1 MSEEYRLAIDA
12 LKAEKAPAGV
22 EEKVLVTFR
31 RQRTVRTLRIWS
43 VAAVAAALLVVIGAR
58 REDPAYLAP
67 PPPMSASM
75 LAPMLASMA
84 APPRVAVTKMPVA
97 RVGHGSRKR
106 TEEIAT
112 PYYPLPGADWLPSPG
127 AEAVV
132 RVVVPRSALQM
143 VGFPL
148 TETVGPEFVRADMV
162 FGQDGVARAIRFV
175 Q

>member
-12 LKAEKAPAGV
+12 LKAQKAPAGV
-22 EEKVLVTFR
+22 EQKVLVTFR
-31 RQRTVRTLRIWS
+31 RQRTVRRLRIWS

-58 REDPAYLAP
+58 REDRAYLAP
-67 PPPMSASM
+67 PPPM
-75 LAPMLASMA
+75 LASMA
-84 APPRVAVTKMPVA
+84 APMLAPPLVAVTKMPVA
-97 RVGHGSRKR
+97 RVGHRSRKR
-106 TEEIAT
+106 AEEIAT
-112 PYYPLPGADWLPSPG
+112 PYYPLPGAEWLPSPG

-175 Q
+175 R